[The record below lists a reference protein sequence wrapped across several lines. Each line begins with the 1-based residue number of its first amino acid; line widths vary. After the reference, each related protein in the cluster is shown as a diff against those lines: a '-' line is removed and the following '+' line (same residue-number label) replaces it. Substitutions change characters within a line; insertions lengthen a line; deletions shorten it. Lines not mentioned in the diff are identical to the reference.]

1 MVCHSGGA
9 YQATNTGLA
18 RAWTLQNEGRRI
30 SLWLYFELSRFNS
43 TFDGTGVANLAE
55 LIAASAERRSK
66 AQYAAEGPWGEL
78 GGERGVPSDRLR
90 VSLASQP
97 SKADS

>member
-18 RAWTLQNEGRRI
+18 RAWTLQNEGR
-30 SLWLYFELSRFNS
+30 LYFELSRFNS

>member
-18 RAWTLQNEGRRI
+18 RAWILQNEGR
-30 SLWLYFELSRFNS
+30 LYFELSRFNS